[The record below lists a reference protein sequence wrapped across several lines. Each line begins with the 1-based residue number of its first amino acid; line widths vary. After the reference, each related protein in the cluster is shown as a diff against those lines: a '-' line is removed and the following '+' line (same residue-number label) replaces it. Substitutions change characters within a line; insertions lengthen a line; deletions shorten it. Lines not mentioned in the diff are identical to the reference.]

1 MIEIGDIMNYVYEER
16 RISLQDHDTLVG
28 EVTWEE
34 KDNTLYIQHTYVNPQ
49 YRGKGIASSLIE
61 ALVKQLE
68 EQKKSCIPT
77 RLLKKYTKIIV
88 NYISSLFILIYYI

>member
-77 RLLKKYTKIIV
+77 CSYAKHWFQQHPEKQSLLLK
-88 NYISSLFILIYYI
+88 